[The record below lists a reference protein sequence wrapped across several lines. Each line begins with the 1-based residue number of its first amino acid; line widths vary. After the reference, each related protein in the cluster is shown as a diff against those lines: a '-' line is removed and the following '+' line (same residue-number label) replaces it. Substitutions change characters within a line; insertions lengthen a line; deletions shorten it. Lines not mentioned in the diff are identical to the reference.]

1 MAIPPS
7 PANTALGARTG
18 VIPFEDPLA
27 LWRQVKTKQGFAQQ
41 NPIARARHGPLADPV
56 EWGEWDEPVHCG
68 DDSPR
73 PVEARGQT
81 AGRHKTPFDL
91 GERILT
97 WRGPR
102 EGCSPPIRR
111 QNGEGAQHQFDPR
124 MLGACG
130 FWPEAQDVDQ
140 TKGLGSG
147 AKIGQGHLGQRV
159 KRAAVT

>member
-1 MAIPPS
+1 MVRS
-7 PANTALGARTG
+7 PTRLNGANGTNRSTAGMT
-18 VIPFEDPLA
+18 
-27 LWRQVKTKQGFAQQ
+27 
-41 NPIARARHGPLADPV
+41 
-56 EWGEWDEPVHCG
+56 
-68 DDSPR
+68 R
-73 PVEARGQT
+73 PEEARGQT

-111 QNGEGAQHQFDPR
+111 QNGEGAQRQFDPR

-159 KRAAVT
+159 KRAAVM